1 MVFMTLT
8 KEMKKYAKILF
19 GIYMFCLF
27 WIVILKCNLRQ
38 GVLECRYTWSKVP
51 LNARMS
57 YFLGRFATTDLKEA
71 LINVFIFT
79 PVGLVFPLIREKK
92 PILTSAIL
100 GFSISLFAE
109 VFQLITCVGGFT
121 YIDIINNTLG
131 AVIGSLICILLL
143 KFVNEK
149 QAKIILLSAITFGVC
164 LSAFA
169 IVNTIINIDIYF
181 CKFNY

>member
-1 MVFMTLT
+1 MTVT
-8 KEMKKYAKILF
+8 KELKKYAKILF
-19 GIYMFCLF
+19 GIYLFCLF

-38 GVLECRYTWSKVP
+38 GVLECRYTWYKIP
-51 LNARMS
+51 LNERMR
-57 YFLGRFATTDLKEA
+57 YFLGRFDTTDFKEA

-79 PVGLVFPLIREKK
+79 PVGLISPLIRVKK

-109 VFQLITCVGGFT
+109 MFQLITCVGGFT

-131 AVIGSLICILLL
+131 AVIGTMICVLLL
-143 KFVNEK
+143 KIVNEK
-149 QAKIILLSAITFGVC
+149 QAKIILLSAIVFGVC
-164 LSAFA
+164 VSAFA

-181 CKFNY
+181 CKF

>member
-1 MVFMTLT
+1 MTVT
-8 KEMKKYAKILF
+8 KELKKYAKILF
-19 GIYMFCLF
+19 GIYLFCLF

-38 GVLECRYTWSKVP
+38 GVLECRYTWCKVP
-51 LNARMS
+51 LQERMRYS
-57 YFLGRFATTDLKEA
+57 LGRFATTDFTEA
-71 LINVFIFT
+71 LINVLIFT
-79 PVGLVFPLIREKK
+79 PMGLVFPLIREKK

-100 GFSISLFAE
+100 GFFVSLFAE

-131 AVIGSLICILLL
+131 SVIGSLLCILLL

-149 QAKIILLSAITFGVC
+149 QAKFILLSAIVFGVC
-164 LSAFA
+164 VSAFA

-181 CKFNY
+181 CKF

>member
-1 MVFMTLT
+1 MTVT
-8 KEMKKYAKILF
+8 KELKKYAKILF
-19 GIYMFCLF
+19 GIYLFCLF

-38 GVLECRYTWSKVP
+38 GVLECRYTWYKVP
-51 LNARMS
+51 LNARMR
-57 YFLGRFATTDLKEA
+57 YFLGRFDTTDFKEA
-71 LINVFIFT
+71 LINVLVFT
-79 PVGLVFPLIREKK
+79 PVGLIFPLIREKK

-109 VFQLITCVGGFT
+109 MFQLITRVGAFT

-131 AVIGSLICILLL
+131 AVIGSMLCVLLL
-143 KFVNEK
+143 KIVNEK
-149 QAKIILLSAITFGVC
+149 QAKIILLSAIVFGVC
-164 LSAFA
+164 VSAFA